1 MRLFQSFSCYPA
13 YRARIDRLTAGLTGF
28 TEQLAVF
35 FADHY
40 ASSHILLPIDQGS
53 PEAFFTNW
61 DDPRLQRAWAKQA
74 GLGDKV
80 SLEHI
85 LLAQIE
91 AHRTEVFYTIDPA
104 RLDNAFLKRLPG
116 SVRRTIGWRAAP
128 SRRSA
133 DFAAYDLIVNNFPS
147 ILAQMQQAGHR
158 TAYFAP
164 SYDPAMDEFARNRD
178 RPIDVMFVGTYSRH
192 HRRRA
197 SLLEAVAGLTSECS
211 VVMHLELS
219 RLSRWAESPVGRI
232 LPLDAHRRPSAI
244 RAIAQPPVF
253 GLDLYRTLSQAK
265 IILNGAIDMAGGDR
279 GNMRCFEAMGTGGL
293 LLSDA
298 GQYPDG
304 MSDGTTL
311 VSYADEAGAVSAI
324 RRLLADATDSAAIA
338 NRGHAMVSDRYS
350 KERQWLQFQAL
361 AG

>member
-1 MRLFQSFSCYPA
+1 
-13 YRARIDRLTAGLTGF
+13 
-28 TEQLAVF
+28 
-35 FADHY
+35 
-40 ASSHILLPIDQGS
+40 
-53 PEAFFTNW
+53 
-61 DDPRLQRAWAKQA
+61 
-74 GLGDKV
+74 
-80 SLEHI
+80 
-85 LLAQIE
+85 
-91 AHRTEVFYTIDPA
+91 
-104 RLDNAFLKRLPG
+104 
-116 SVRRTIGWRAAP
+116 
-128 SRRSA
+128 
-133 DFAAYDLIVNNFPS
+133 
-147 ILAQMQQAGHR
+147 
-158 TAYFAP
+158 
-164 SYDPAMDEFARNRD
+164 
-178 RPIDVMFVGTYSRH
+178 
-192 HRRRA
+192 
-197 SLLEAVAGLTSECS
+197 
-211 VVMHLELS
+211 MHLELS